1 MSITGMNHA
10 VLYVRDSARHRAF
23 YEEVLDFV
31 TVIETPGQFAFMRAP
46 RSNNHH
52 DIAFFTI
59 GAGAGPSAAGS
70 ETVGV
75 GSRDAR

>member
-46 RSNNHH
+46 RSINHH
-52 DIAFFTI
+52 DI
-59 GAGAGPSAAGS
+59 
-70 ETVGV
+70 
-75 GSRDAR
+75 